1 MGFQTFL
8 FLFLT
13 TNYYNVCIGAET
25 TCNRFYVSWSEKNN
39 RWTIAGG
46 VYIESYSNR
55 LIMNTIRSLDCSA
68 YCKSNDSTNCI
79 LGQP

>member
-1 MGFQTFL
+1 MGFQS

-25 TCNRFYVSWSEKNN
+25 TCNRFYVSWSEKKNN
-39 RWTIAGG
+39 RLTIVGG
-46 VYIESYSNR
+46 LFIGSYSNR
-55 LIMNTIRSLDCSA
+55 LIMNRIRSLDCSA

-79 LGQP
+79 LGQL